1 MSSSL
6 APLFSA
12 LAPPLG
18 LTELPTSLQL
28 GFAGVLGLLVGS
40 FLNVAIHRL
49 PEEGLG
55 VNEPKRSFCPKCKHQ
70 LAWSE
75 NLPLVSWLLQR
86 GRCKHCGVGISWRYP
101 FVEALTG
108 ALYVLVTWITPLA
121 AWPLLLVQLLVVS
134 GLIVATFVDF
144 DRFEIPDEVSLG
156 GLALCFPLSLL
167 VPALHADTWL
177 ALELAEAGEI
187 ERFHALLAAI
197 AGAAVGGGILLLI
210 GWLGRLAFGRDAM
223 GLGDVKLLAA
233 GGGFIGPGGA
243 LVALVLASVLASVAG
258 IANMVRFAWI
268 SARRGRARG
277 RIRGW
282 RWTLRTGRVAG
293 RYVPFGPYLG
303 MGIGI
308 VLLAWNHVRELFLS

>member
-1 MSSSL
+1 MSPL
-6 APLFSA
+6 AA
-12 LAPPLG
+12 LYAAQGPSQG
-18 LTELPTSLQL
+18 LAELPVSLQL
-28 GFAGVLGLLVGS
+28 GCAGVLGLLVGS

-55 VNEPKRSFCPKCKHQ
+55 INEPKRSFCPSCKHQ

-75 NLPLVSWLLQR
+75 NLPLLSWLRQR
-86 GRCKHCGVGISWRYP
+86 GRCKHCGVSISWRYP
-101 FVEALTG
+101 LVEALTG
-108 ALYVLVTWITPLA
+108 ALYALVAWITPFA
-121 AWPLLLVQLLVVS
+121 AWPLLLVQLLIVS

-156 GLALCFPLSLL
+156 GLALCFPLSFL
-167 VPALHADTWL
+167 VPALHADTWM
-177 ALELAEAGEI
+177 ALELAEAGDI
-187 ERFHALLAAI
+187 DRFHALLAAI
-197 AGAAVGGGILLLI
+197 AGAAAGGGILLLI
-210 GWLGRLAFGRDAM
+210 GWLGKLAFGRDAM

-258 IANMVRFAWI
+258 IANMARFACI

-277 RIRGW
+277 QIRGW
-282 RWTLRTGRVAG
+282 KWSLRTGRVAG